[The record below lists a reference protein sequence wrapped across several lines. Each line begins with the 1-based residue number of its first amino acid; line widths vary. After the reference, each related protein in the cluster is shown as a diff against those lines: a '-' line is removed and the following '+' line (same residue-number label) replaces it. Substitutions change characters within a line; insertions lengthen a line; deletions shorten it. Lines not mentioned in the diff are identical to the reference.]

1 MSAPRFHLAVDDGG
15 EHLVLG
21 GERWQFGH
29 RASRP
34 AETGV
39 DLGFL
44 APLRA
49 RHGCL
54 ERRLS
59 LRGGVQ
65 YWLIPDPEA
74 PVEIAG
80 RVAQPGPLRLQHG
93 DLIVLGGRLL
103 LRFALLSLDSTSARL
118 TIESSEDCEGARSI
132 LLLADGPEGALRI
145 GSRNKHHLRV
155 ADLEHEVTLS
165 LQPAELIVS
174 CSGGFL
180 RGTALG
186 ARALSVPLPLRE
198 RLWIE
203 PRARAAGKPPFALT
217 LMPSERSG

>member
-21 GERWQFGH
+21 GDRWQLGH
-29 RASRP
+29 RASKQTE
-34 AETGV
+34 AGV

-49 RHGCL
+49 RHGCM
-54 ERRLS
+54 ERRFS

-65 YWLIPDPEA
+65 YWLIPDSEA
-74 PVEIAG
+74 PIEIAG
-80 RVAQPGPLRLQHG
+80 RLPQPGALRLQHS
-93 DLIVLGGRLL
+93 DLVVLGGRLR

-118 TIESSEDCEGARSI
+118 TIESCEDCEGARSI

-145 GSRNKHHLRV
+145 GSRHKHHLRV
-155 ADLEHEVTLS
+155 TDLEHDVTLS
-165 LQPAELIVS
+165 LQSAELTVS
-174 CSGGFL
+174 CAGGFL
-180 RGTALG
+180 RGSALG
-186 ARALSVPLPLRE
+186 ARALSVPLPLQE

-217 LMPSERSG
+217 LMPSERGS